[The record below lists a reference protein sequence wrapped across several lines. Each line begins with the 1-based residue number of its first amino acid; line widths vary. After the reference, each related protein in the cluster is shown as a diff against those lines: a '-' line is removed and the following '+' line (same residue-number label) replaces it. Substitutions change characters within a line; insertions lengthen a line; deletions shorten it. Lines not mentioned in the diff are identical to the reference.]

1 VSPPVPVEDGLLANV
16 ETLIVGALADGGDH
30 GARLDLLEAVAAEL
44 GGFSLRDYRR
54 ADGTERMLTEPEVV
68 GAATQ
73 IADALRRTPIHPAL
87 ALTSLARAPM
97 TVAERRKAGAY
108 YTDFRLAKFLAS
120 RCLQR
125 YPPGARVIDA
135 ASGTGILLVAMALAV
150 CNGQND
156 IDRFIAES
164 VHAADLSSTALRGV
178 KLALASLTSDATA
191 IESMA
196 GRLRCIDSLIAGPDA
211 WSDVAAD
218 GFDLVIGNPPWE
230 KLKVTRH
237 EYLAAAG
244 VERHYGAGYDDA
256 DLTDLP
262 AARERINAYT
272 AEAAGLHALH
282 GGGEIDLYK
291 LFLSLAIQLAKP
303 GGELAVLV
311 PAGLIRA
318 HGTAALRRHLLEQA
332 SDLRIAVLF
341 NHGRFFSIDTR
352 FKFLAVHALLDPA
365 SRTRRALVLEH
376 AAGTENGVEITGSAR
391 IGRSELR
398 RTRPDLS
405 VPEVR
410 SAAEWSL
417 FRRMCANGVRLDAK
431 GSVWTPTIVREVDM
445 TRDRP
450 CFEREGLPGLV
461 PLVEGRM
468 VHQFRHTA
476 KAYVSG
482 SGRRAQWDVCEV
494 GEGRLTPQFWI
505 DPGNLP
511 EQIQAR
517 VAIDR
522 IGFCDIAGQ
531 TNERAMMAARIPA
544 AVACGN
550 KVPTITLPG
559 ASNPATPALWL
570 AIANSLAFDWLLRRV
585 LTTTVNYFVLRSV
598 PFPDLDPGSASACWI
613 AELVEL
619 VEAASHTT
627 TENSTPQRLA
637 ELRSEIDA
645 LVMRAY
651 GVEYSDVELIL
662 GDFPLLDR
670 GQVPLPG
677 ESRSTI
683 TSDLLRRAFQRLEG
697 ATDPRLEERVA
708 NALLLGAAAY
718 VPAEF
723 AKVRRPALV

>member
-1 VSPPVPVEDGLLANV
+1 MSAPVPVEDGLLADV
-16 ETLIVGALADGGDH
+16 ETLVVGALADSSDH

-44 GGFSLRDYRR
+44 GGFSLRNYRR
-54 ADGTERMLTEPEVV
+54 ADDIARTLSEREIV

-108 YTDFRLAKFLAS
+108 YTDFRLAQFLAS
-120 RCLQR
+120 RCIQR
-125 YPPGARVIDA
+125 YSPGARVIDT
-135 ASGTGILLVAMALAV
+135 ASGTGILLVATALAV
-150 CNGQND
+150 CNGQD
-156 IDRFIAES
+156 EIDRFIAES

-191 IESMA
+191 IKGMA
-196 GRLRCIDSLIAGPDA
+196 GRLRSVDSLIAGSDA
-211 WSDVAAD
+211 WRDIAPD

-237 EYLAAAG
+237 EHLAAAG

-256 DLTDLP
+256 DLTALA
-262 AARERINAYT
+262 AARERMNAYT
-272 AEAAGLHALH
+272 AEVAALHVLH

-291 LFLSLAIQLAKP
+291 LFLSLAIHLAKP
-303 GGELAVLV
+303 GGELAMLV

-318 HGTAALRRHLLEQA
+318 HGTAALRGHLLEQT

-341 NHGRFFSIDTR
+341 NHPRFFPIDTR

-365 SRTRRALVLEH
+365 SGTRPALVLEH
-376 AAGTENGVEITGSAR
+376 AAGTETGVEITGRAR

-417 FRRMCANGVRLDAK
+417 FRRISANGVRLDAPR
-431 GSVWTPTIVREVDM
+431 SIWTPTIVREVDM
-445 TRDRP
+445 TRERSL
-450 CFEREGLPGLV
+450 FEREGLPGLV
-461 PLVEGRM
+461 PLIEGRM

-494 GEGRLTPQFWI
+494 GEARLRPQFWI
-505 DPGNLP
+505 DPENLP

-517 VAIDR
+517 IASDR

-531 TNERAMMAARIPA
+531 TNERAMMAARIPVD
-544 AVACGN
+544 VACGN
-550 KVPTITLPG
+550 KVPTITLPS
-559 ASNPATPALWL
+559 ATDPAIPALWL
-570 AIANSLAFDWLLRRV
+570 AIANSLVFDWLLRRV

-598 PFPDLDPGSASACWI
+598 PFPDLDADSPSARRI
-613 AELVEL
+613 DELVQL
-619 VEAASHTT
+619 VEAANHSA
-627 TENSTPQRLA
+627 TESSTPQLIA

-645 LVMRAY
+645 LVMLAY
-651 GVEYSDVELIL
+651 GLEARDVELIL
-662 GDFPLLDR
+662 QDFPLLDR
-670 GQVPLPG
+670 GQIPLPG

-683 TSDLLRRAFQRLEG
+683 TSDLVRCAFQRLEG
-697 ATDPRLEERVA
+697 ATDPCLEERA
-708 NALLLGAAAY
+708 ADALLLGAAAY

-723 AKVRRPALV
+723 AKVRKSVLA